1 MEKFSVL
8 IVDDDETLRKVLG
21 RELGEAGFEVRAFAS
36 AEGVVEAVR
45 EEPPDALLLDLRLPG
60 IDGL

>member
-1 MEKFSVL
+1 MKPRIFF
-8 IVDDDETLRKVLG
+8 VDDDETLRKVLG

-45 EEPPDALLLDLRLPG
+45 
-60 IDGL
+60 